1 MTMKKFINILLVA
14 LILLDVF
21 YVVVI
26 FSSGQAWFDLI
37 HDADY
42 VDPEA
47 LLKRLAA
54 VWTAFTILQ
63 VITLV
68 RWQHAPHWLMVMA
81 GLRFSESFAD
91 WVYFFGA
98 NDHAW
103 PGAAG
108 LLAASPI
115 NLALGIFFYRAYFR
129 FRTLETGAG
138 RPAPG

>member
-1 MTMKKFINILLVA
+1 MTMKKLVNILLVI

-26 FSSGQAWFDLI
+26 FSSAQTWFDLI

-47 LLKRLAA
+47 LLKRTAGA
-54 VWTAFTILQ
+54 WAAFTILQ
-63 VITLV
+63 VIALV
-68 RWQHAPHWLMVMA
+68 RWQRAPHWLMVMA

-91 WVYFFGA
+91 WIYFFGA

-129 FRTLETGAG
+129 FRTLETAA
-138 RPAPG
+138 RPAASG